1 MIVHREDILNLGR
14 TVRNVLQVGFQ
25 DHVLVPVLAFQ
36 FNPDP
41 LRRFLCLMESDA
53 SSHVL
58 LRLVLKSFER
68 GAEQL
73 VSLKVIGLAFFR
85 AVSGR
90 VTSLAESRVFLVADD
105 ARWYDNRVEDV
116 SRGVLWLRCVVG
128 SMAALNELISE
139 VKEAP

>member
-1 MIVHREDILNLGR
+1 
-14 TVRNVLQVGFQ
+14 
-25 DHVLVPVLAFQ
+25 
-36 FNPDP
+36 
-41 LRRFLCLMESDA
+41 MESDA

-73 VSLKVIGLAFFR
+73 VSLKVIGLALFR